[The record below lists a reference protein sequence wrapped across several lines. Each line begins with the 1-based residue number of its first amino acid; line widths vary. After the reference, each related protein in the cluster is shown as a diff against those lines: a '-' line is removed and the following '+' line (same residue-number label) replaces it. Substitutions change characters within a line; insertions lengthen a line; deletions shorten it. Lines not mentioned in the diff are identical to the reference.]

1 MVVAMYPGRFDP
13 VTNGHLDIV
22 DRASKIFDHL
32 IIGVAAGDIETNL
45 FSAEERAELF
55 KKSTAEYNNIS
66 VEIFNGLTIDTAR
79 KLNVNVLIRGLR
91 AVTDFTTEFD
101 MALMNRDMEQEIE
114 SIFFITDLGNLF
126 LSASRVR
133 ELASYGVNVD
143 QYVPEIVAKELTKKF
158 HS

>member
-1 MVVAMYPGRFDP
+1 MAVAMYPGRFDP

-32 IIGVAAGDIETNL
+32 IIGIAAGDNDTNL
-45 FSAEERAELF
+45 FSAEERSEMF
-55 KKSTAEYNNIS
+55 KKSTSQYKNIS
-66 VEIFNGLTIDTAR
+66 VEIFDGLTIDTAR
-79 KLNVNVLIRGLR
+79 NLNVNVLIRGLR

-101 MALMNRDMEQEIE
+101 MALMNRDMEQDIE

-143 QYVPEIVAKELTKKF
+143 QYVPKIVAEELNKKF
-158 HS
+158 NL

>member
-1 MVVAMYPGRFDP
+1 MAVAMYPGRFDP

-32 IIGVAAGDIETNL
+32 IIGIAAGEANTNL
-45 FSAEERAELF
+45 FSAEERSEMF
-55 KKSTAEYNNIS
+55 KKSTSQYKNIS
-66 VEIFNGLTIDTAR
+66 VEIFDGLTIDTAR
-79 KLNVNVLIRGLR
+79 NLNVNVLIRGLR
-91 AVTDFTTEFD
+91 AVTDFTTEVD
-101 MALMNRDMEQEIE
+101 MALMNRDMEQDIE

-143 QYVPEIVAKELTKKF
+143 QYVPKIVAEELNKKF
-158 HS
+158 NL

>member
-1 MVVAMYPGRFDP
+1 MAVAMYPGRFDP

-32 IIGVAAGDIETNL
+32 IIGIAAGEANTNL
-45 FSAEERAELF
+45 FSAEERSEMF
-55 KKSTAEYNNIS
+55 KKSTSQYKNIS
-66 VEIFNGLTIDTAR
+66 VEIFDGLTIDTAR
-79 KLNVNVLIRGLR
+79 NLNVNVLIRGLR

-101 MALMNRDMEQEIE
+101 MALMNRDMEQDIE

-143 QYVPEIVAKELTKKF
+143 QYVPKIVAEELNKKF
-158 HS
+158 NL

>member
-32 IIGVAAGDIETNL
+32 IIGIAAGEANTNL
-45 FSAEERAELF
+45 FSAEERSEMF
-55 KKSTAEYNNIS
+55 KKSTSQYKNIS
-66 VEIFNGLTIDTAR
+66 VEIFDGLTIDTAR
-79 KLNVNVLIRGLR
+79 NLNVNVLIRGLR

-101 MALMNRDMEQEIE
+101 MALMNRDMEQDIE

-143 QYVPEIVAKELTKKF
+143 QYVPKIVAEELNKKF
-158 HS
+158 NL

>member
-1 MVVAMYPGRFDP
+1 MAVAMYPGRFDP

-32 IIGVAAGDIETNL
+32 IIGIAAGEANTNL
-45 FSAEERAELF
+45 FSAEERSEMF
-55 KKSTAEYNNIS
+55 KKSTSQYKNIS
-66 VEIFNGLTIDTAR
+66 VEIFDGLTIDTAR
-79 KLNVNVLIRGLR
+79 NLNVNVLIRGLR
-91 AVTDFTTEFD
+91 AVTEFTTEFD
-101 MALMNRDMEQEIE
+101 MALMNRDMEQDIE

-143 QYVPEIVAKELTKKF
+143 QYVPKIVAEELNKKF
-158 HS
+158 NL

>member
-1 MVVAMYPGRFDP
+1 MAVAMYPGRFDP

-32 IIGVAAGDIETNL
+32 IIGIAAGEANTNL
-45 FSAEERAELF
+45 FSAEERSAMF
-55 KKSTAEYNNIS
+55 KKSTSQYKNIS
-66 VEIFNGLTIDTAR
+66 VEIFDGLTIDTAR
-79 KLNVNVLIRGLR
+79 NLNVNVLIRGLR

-101 MALMNRDMEQEIE
+101 MALMNRDMEQDIE

-143 QYVPEIVAKELTKKF
+143 QYVPKIVAEELNKKF
-158 HS
+158 NL

>member
-1 MVVAMYPGRFDP
+1 MAVAMYPGRFDP

-32 IIGVAAGDIETNL
+32 IIGIAAGDVKTNL

-55 KKSTAEYNNIS
+55 KKATAQYKNLS
-66 VEIFNGLTIDTAR
+66 VEIFDGLTIDTAR
-79 KLNVNVLIRGLR
+79 DLNVNVLIRGLR

-101 MALMNRDMEQEIE
+101 MTLMNRDMEQNIE

-158 HS
+158 NS

>member
-32 IIGVAAGDIETNL
+32 IIGIAAGDIKTNL

-55 KKSTAEYNNIS
+55 KKSTAQYGNIS
-66 VEIFNGLTIDTAR
+66 VEIFDGLTIDTAR
-79 KLNVNVLIRGLR
+79 NLNVNVLIRGLR

-143 QYVPEIVAKELTKKF
+143 QYVPEIVSKELTKKF
-158 HS
+158 NS

>member
-1 MVVAMYPGRFDP
+1 MAVAMYPGRFDP

-32 IIGVAAGDIETNL
+32 IIGIADGEANTNL
-45 FSAEERAELF
+45 FSAEERSEMF
-55 KKSTAEYNNIS
+55 KKSTSQYKNIS
-66 VEIFNGLTIDTAR
+66 VEIFDGLTIDTAR
-79 KLNVNVLIRGLR
+79 NLNVNVLIRGLR

-101 MALMNRDMEQEIE
+101 MALMNRDMEQDIE

-143 QYVPEIVAKELTKKF
+143 QYVPKIVAEELNKKF
-158 HS
+158 NL

>member
-22 DRASKIFDHL
+22 ERASKIFDHL
-32 IIGVAAGDIETNL
+32 IIGIAAGDSDTNL
-45 FSAEERAELF
+45 FSAEERSELF
-55 KKSTAEYNNIS
+55 KKSTSQYQNIS
-66 VEIFNGLTIDTAR
+66 VEIFDGLTIETAR
-79 KLNVNVLIRGLR
+79 NLNVNVLIRGLR

-101 MALMNRDMEQEIE
+101 MALMNRDMEQDIE

-143 QYVPEIVAKELTKKF
+143 QYVPKIVAEELNKKF
-158 HS
+158 NL